1 VFHIGVDARR
11 RTSTSV
17 YARRWT

>member
-1 VFHIGVDARR
+1 MYPSMCGDVRR

-17 YARRWT
+17 NAH

>member
-1 VFHIGVDARR
+1 MYPSMCGDVRR

-17 YARRWT
+17 NAR